1 MKMKQEFML
10 YPKEDQNQLIYE
22 FILRELK
29 KRY

>member
-1 MKMKQEFML
+1 MQKKQEFML
-10 YPKEDQNQLIYE
+10 YPKEDRNELIYE